1 MPVTKSVRYRL
12 GETQGARDEMNT
24 DRRLELIETWVRKIG
39 AIAMLVTLVAVFV
52 GLGRGLRRPRGRTTG
67 GASKIL
73 RLSTYLLISIPYFG
87 ACFLMWRPLRV
98 TPSLPVRLLA
108 VILGAMLYFPG
119 MALVLWGRL
128 TLGEMYNVS
137 SGFGVQ
143 LYANHRLVTHGP
155 YAYMRH
161 PMYLGL
167 LLAALGG
174 LLLYRTWTLVFLLS
188 NALAVIAFRGRRE
201 EQALAAEFG
210 EQWQE
215 YCRRVP
221 YLIPHVQKPSA

>member
-1 MPVTKSVRYRL
+1 MLLIASIERGVRR
-12 GETQGARDEMNT
+12 
-24 DRRLELIETWVRKIG
+24 IG
-39 AIAMLVTLVAVFV
+39 GVAMLVTLITVFV

-67 GASKIL
+67 RAARIL
-73 RLSTYLLISIPYFG
+73 RLSTYILISIPYFG
-87 ACFLMWRPLRV
+87 ACFFMWRPLRV
-98 TPSLPVRLLA
+98 TLSLPVRLLA
-108 VILGAMLYFPG
+108 LILGALLYFPS

-143 LYANHRLVTHGP
+143 LYADHRLITRGP
-155 YAYMRH
+155 YGYVRH

-167 LLAALGG
+167 LLASLGG

-221 YLIPHVQKPSA
+221 FLIPCVQRRGA